1 MERNKKKSEKAVYRE
16 KTVDRKEKISRKITT
31 AFHSKEINMKKV
43 ICSEKAP
50 GAIGPYSQAIEA
62 NGMIFVSGQLP
73 IDAATG
79 KMAEG
84 IEEQA
89 RQSLENIKHI
99 LEEAGLTMGNI
110 VKTTVFLQ
118 DMSFFAGMNGVYATY
133 FDGAFPARSA
143 VAVKAL
149 PKDALVEIECIAV
162 R

>member
-1 MERNKKKSEKAVYRE
+1 M
-16 KTVDRKEKISRKITT
+16 TT
-31 AFHSKEINMKKV
+31 TMKKV

-62 NGMIFVSGQLP
+62 NGMVFVSGQLP
-73 IDAATG
+73 VNAATG
-79 KMAEG
+79 EMPEG
-84 IEEQA
+84 IEAQA
-89 RQSLENIKHI
+89 RQSLENIRHI
-99 LEEAGLTMGNI
+99 LTEAGLGMDSI

-118 DMSFFAGMNGVYATY
+118 DMSLFAGMNGVYATF

-149 PKDALVEIECIAV
+149 PKDALVEIECIAA

>member
-62 NGMIFVSGQLP
+62 NGMVFVSGQLP

-99 LEEAGLTMGNI
+99 MPLCRQWKRINT
-110 VKTTVFLQ
+110 
-118 DMSFFAGMNGVYATY
+118 
-133 FDGAFPARSA
+133 R
-143 VAVKAL
+143 
-149 PKDALVEIECIAV
+149 IA
-162 R
+162 

>member
-1 MERNKKKSEKAVYRE
+1 
-16 KTVDRKEKISRKITT
+16 
-31 AFHSKEINMKKV
+31 MKKV

-133 FDGAFPARSA
+133 FDGAFPFGGCRKSSA
-143 VAVKAL
+143 KGCVSGDRVYRGSL
-149 PKDALVEIECIAV
+149 TN
-162 R
+162 RRQ

>member
-1 MERNKKKSEKAVYRE
+1 
-16 KTVDRKEKISRKITT
+16 
-31 AFHSKEINMKKV
+31 MKKV

-62 NGMIFVSGQLP
+62 NGMVFVSGQLP

-99 LEEAGLTMGNI
+99 LEETGLTMGNI

-118 DMSFFAGMNGVYATY
+118 DLSLIHISEPTRPY
-133 FDGAFPARSA
+133 
-143 VAVKAL
+143 
-149 PKDALVEIECIAV
+149 
-162 R
+162 